1 MTATIDYA
9 LDTIRQQIVGL
20 DTPLPRHDA
29 RPPPRSTSTNL
40 QSSLSTL
47 NNHLTHGR
55 TLDQQAQPAERDR
68 PAELNKQGADDRFA

>member
-29 RPPPRSTSTNL
+29 RPAPAIN
-40 QSSLSTL
+40 
-47 NNHLTHGR
+47 
-55 TLDQQAQPAERDR
+55 LDQSAIVTIHLE
-68 PAELNKQGADDRFA
+68 